1 MRIIFMGTPRFAT
14 VSLNRLFQ
22 VNADIVA
29 VVTVPDKPAGRGL
42 HLHASPVKD
51 LALQNGLP
59 VLQPE
64 DLKNPGFISVL
75 KSFRPDLIAVV
86 AFRILPE
93 EVFTLSPLGTINLHA
108 SLLPKYRG
116 AAPIN
121 WAIINGETETGL
133 TTFFIRKAVDTG
145 NIIDT
150 MKVEIGPQMTAGE
163 LHDILAEK
171 GADLLLKTIKSIEQ
185 GRAKT
190 YIQNEALA
198 SKAPRISKED
208 CLINFNQPV
217 QMVHNLIRG
226 LSPHPSASTMWREK
240 LIRLFSTRIYELQK
254 KVKPPGEIIDL
265 PDKEKLIIQCNPGWL
280 EVREVQLEGKRQM
293 MVEEFLNGHK
303 MKLGER
309 LG

>member
-1 MRIIFMGTPRFAT
+1 MGTPRFAT

-22 VNADIVA
+22 VNADVVA

>member
-1 MRIIFMGTPRFAT
+1 MGTPRFAT

-217 QMVHNLIRG
+217 QKVHNLIRG

-293 MVEEFLNGHK
+293 MVEEFLRGHQ
-303 MKLGER
+303 MKVGEQLG
-309 LG
+309 